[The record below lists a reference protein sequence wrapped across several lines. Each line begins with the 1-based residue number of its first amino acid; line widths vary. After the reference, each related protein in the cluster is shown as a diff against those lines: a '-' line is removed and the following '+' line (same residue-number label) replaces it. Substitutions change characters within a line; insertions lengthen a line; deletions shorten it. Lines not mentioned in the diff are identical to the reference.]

1 MSWSCFWYLPLLLSV
16 GRTIEY
22 FCKARFVRRKVIR
35 RSLHQARRTENFI
48 TDIEMTKSSVICKAP
63 IVISKQTVLLSAY
76 GSNRNV
82 YTRKQR
88 LEIMTLPWKK
98 NPQCNML
105 VGTFK
110 GFFWLFWSWSLS
122 LNGLHL
128 TQEEQHNTRCFIFLC
143 EDGLTDLM
151 QQNNDPNAHWIFQ
164 EALGD

>member
-110 GFFWLFWSWSLS
+110 GFFFGYFGVGHFPWMD
-122 LNGLHL
+122 
-128 TQEEQHNTRCFIFLC
+128 FIWPRRSSTTPDASFFFVKM
-143 EDGLTDLM
+143 D
-151 QQNNDPNAHWIFQ
+151 
-164 EALGD
+164 

>member
-1 MSWSCFWYLPLLLSV
+1 
-16 GRTIEY
+16 
-22 FCKARFVRRKVIR
+22 
-35 RSLHQARRTENFI
+35 
-48 TDIEMTKSSVICKAP
+48 MTKSSVICKAP

-110 GFFWLFWSWSLS
+110 GFFLVILELVTFPEWTSSDPGGAAQHQMLHFSL
-122 LNGLHL
+122 
-128 TQEEQHNTRCFIFLC
+128 
-143 EDGLTDLM
+143 
-151 QQNNDPNAHWIFQ
+151 
-164 EALGD
+164 

>member
-35 RSLHQARRTENFI
+35 RSLHEARRTENFI

-110 GFFWLFWSWSLS
+110 GFFLVILELVTFPEWTSSDPGGAAQHQMLHFSL
-122 LNGLHL
+122 
-128 TQEEQHNTRCFIFLC
+128 
-143 EDGLTDLM
+143 
-151 QQNNDPNAHWIFQ
+151 
-164 EALGD
+164 